1 MSLANRMPQSLWRAC
16 FASRAASGPP
26 RPPRGLKF
34 GGEGCPFAF
43 NLVWAILVAPVDN
56 ILKPMLLSR
65 GVDVPTPVIF
75 GGAIGWLS
83 QFRDYRPISGR
94 RLLGAGL
101 QAIPHLA
108 KQEDSTA
115 DTATA

>member
-1 MSLANRMPQSLWRAC
+1 LRSHLD
-16 FASRAASGPP
+16 
-26 RPPRGLKF
+26 PRGHLKF
-34 GGEGCPFAF
+34 GGEGFPFAF

-75 GGAIGWLS
+75 EGAIGWLS

-94 RLLGAGL
+94 RRLGAGL